1 MATTEAK
8 ISAQI
13 PYFAMRVSLSDE
25 SRATVSTQTTGMIF
39 MKCRPPQN
47 IPISSSFSIAGGIRT
62 PAAAN
67 PCEET
72 DFPVVVPE
80 QERNGKDAGGNDRQ
94 MIQKRLEDEYPSG
107 ISEQI
112 VEAAE
117 QA

>member
-1 MATTEAK
+1 MP
-8 ISAQI
+8 SA
-13 PYFAMRVSLSDE
+13 PEHSDQFFIQHRRGDQD
-25 SRATVSTQTTGMIF
+25 SG
-39 MKCRPPQN
+39 C
-47 IPISSSFSIAGGIRT
+47 G
-62 PAAAN
+62 N

-80 QERNGKDAGGNDRQ
+80 QERNGKDACGNDRQ
-94 MIQKRLEDEYPSG
+94 MIQKRLEDEYPFG

>member
-1 MATTEAK
+1 MP
-8 ISAQI
+8 SAPEHPDQFFI
-13 PYFAMRVSLSDE
+13 QHRRGDQDS
-25 SRATVSTQTTGMIF
+25 
-39 MKCRPPQN
+39 
-47 IPISSSFSIAGGIRT
+47 GGG
-62 PAAAN
+62 N